1 MARHTSE
8 NKTLILDEYVPYL
21 IRLVG
26 FSISTHFEETTLRR
40 FKLSIA
46 DWRVLATV
54 MQLHEP
60 SQANVIAHA
69 GLNKMA
75 VSRSTSRLLNARYL
89 VRRQDPTDGRT
100 FLLKVTSKGKST
112 YDAIA
117 IDALRLEDQLLS
129 DLNADDLERLRRL
142 LKMLYRRVLQFDA
155 D

>member
-1 MARHTSE
+1 MALQTSE
-8 NKTLILDEYVPYL
+8 KKTLILDEYVPYL

-26 FSISTHFEETTLRR
+26 FSISTHFEATTLRR

-75 VSRSTSRLLNARYL
+75 VSRSISSLLNGRYL
-89 VRRQDPTDGRT
+89 VRRQDPADRRT
-100 FLLKVTSKGKST
+100 FLLKLTSKGKST
-112 YDAIA
+112 YNAIA
-117 IDALRLEDQLLS
+117 IDALRLEDRLLS
-129 DLNADDLERLRRL
+129 DVNTDDLERLKRL
-142 LKMLYRRVLQFDA
+142 LKALYRRVLQFEA